1 MGGEEGFEEWDADFL
16 DQLIQVEELALSA
29 AAAPCHASSSQ
40 HPLPRTHS
48 PPHLE
53 FTRSRYDYNST
64 VTHSPPRYLSQRLIS
79 DVHHVDARDLQVD
92 QLKVRGFISVPRI
105 GEMEKQI

>member
-16 DQLIQVEELALSA
+16 DQLIQVEELALSSTA
-29 AAAPCHASSSQ
+29 TPSHASSSQ

-53 FTRSRYDYNST
+53 FAYSRYDCNST
-64 VTHSPPRYLSQRLIS
+64 ITHSPPRQLSQRLVT
-79 DVHHVDARDLQVD
+79 DAHHGDARDLQVD
-92 QLKVRGFISVPRI
+92 QLKVRVLFRF
-105 GEMEKQI
+105 